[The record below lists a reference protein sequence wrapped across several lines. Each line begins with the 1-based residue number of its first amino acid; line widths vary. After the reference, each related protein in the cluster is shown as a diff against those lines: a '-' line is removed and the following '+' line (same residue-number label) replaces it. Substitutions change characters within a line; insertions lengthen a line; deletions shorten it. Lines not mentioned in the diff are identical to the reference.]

1 MIERVGA
8 GAIPLALAAMI
19 GTAGT
24 ASAQTA
30 PPQRASPPAEVTFY
44 GSPTAQIAAGVVIPA
59 NAAFV
64 WTSGTVPAAI
74 AGSKPD
80 DPARFGDTRTQAVSV
95 LKAIEGQLTKQ
106 GLTMKDVIYLRAYLV
121 ADPAKGAKIDMDG
134 WSAAYKEFFG
144 TAQNPTKPA
153 RSTVGVAA
161 LVNPLWLI
169 EIEAVAVFPPK

>member
-1 MIERVGA
+1 MIERVCA
-8 GAIPLALAAMI
+8 GTIPLALAAVI
-19 GTAGT
+19 AAAGT

-30 PPQRASPPAEVTFY
+30 SPPADVTFY

-64 WTSGTVPAAI
+64 WTSGTVPSEI

-95 LKAIEGQLTKQ
+95 LKSIEGQLAKQ
-106 GLTMKDVIYLRAYLV
+106 GLTMKDVVYLRAYLV

-169 EIEAVAVFPPK
+169 EIEAFAVFPAK